1 MGELIRRVREF
12 RFKGIL
18 VILLVFALMA
28 AVLLVELS
36 GIRANRYA
44 RRLELLPSEKI
55 VTLAEALAA
64 QPKSTLVLYNSAED
78 SSSLAAL
85 QLEVMLRDMKVGS
98 QWVDLALDAVP
109 AVDTYQTVIL
119 LLSDLSVLG
128 ESLSALCDWI

>member
-44 RRLELLPSEKI
+44 RSLEFLPSEKI
-55 VTLAEALAA
+55 VTLAEALAS

-85 QLEVMLRDMKVGS
+85 QFEVILRDMKVGS

-109 AVDTYQTVIL
+109 VVDAYQTVIL
-119 LLSDLSVLG
+119 N
-128 ESLSALCDWI
+128 